1 MLGIRAH
8 VWFSCGTI
16 SFYGPSVA
24 VLQAIAPG
32 FFFLT
37 QEKYALASGENI
49 FLPPFSEILHF
60 FSRKALSRETQLFS
74 TLRARFRAQGG
85 LVAFREC
92 PQSMQKPIPDISIF
106 FMPA

>member
-1 MLGIRAH
+1 MEDDIVFLDLAE
-8 VWFSCGTI
+8 
-16 SFYGPSVA
+16 
-24 VLQAIAPG
+24 PG
-32 FFFLT
+32 SWRLPLDFFLT

-49 FLPPFSEILHF
+49 FLPPFSEILYL
-60 FSRKALSRETQLFS
+60 FSQKALSRETQLFS

-92 PQSMQKPIPDISIF
+92 PQSMQKPITDISIF